1 MTKLKVEKIMAYDGL
16 FTKKIIESLQ
26 FLVTGRI
33 HKINQPEND
42 TIIMII
48 RQNRKNHHL
57 LLSIHPNFS
66 RMHLT
71 NKKYDN
77 PFDPPMFARVFR
89 KHLEG
94 GIVKSIRQIGN
105 DRRVEIDIES
115 KDEIG
120 DTIYRTVILEIMGKH
135 SNLILVDDQYKIIEG
150 FKHLTPNTN
159 QYRTVMPGFKYEAPP
174 TQNKRNPY
182 DISSDEVLKF
192 VDFNAGKIAKQ
203 LLNTF
208 EGFSPLITNEIT
220 NRYPFMNQDTL
231 PQAFEEVIDQTLKVP
246 VPVFHKNHE
255 TGKED
260 FYFMKLKQFSDDIV
274 IYDSLHDLLD
284 RYYDARGERERVKQR
299 ANDLVRFVQQQ
310 LQKYQHKLSKLI
322 DEYESAKDKDTQQL
336 YGELITANIYRIQ
349 QGDASINVLNYY
361 TNEEVTI
368 PLDPTKSPSV
378 NAQYYYKQYNR
389 MKTREKELD
398 LQIALTRENIDYFA
412 NIEQQLEH
420 ITVDEIDDI
429 RDELAEQGFMK
440 QRKNTKKKKQ
450 DKIHLQTYIS
460 SDGDTILVGKNN
472 KQNDYLT
479 NRKAQKSHIWFH
491 TKDIPGS
498 HVVILNDA
506 PSETTIKEAAMLAGY
521 FSKAGNSGQIPVDY
535 TEIKNVHK
543 PSGAKPGF
551 VTYDNQKTLYA
562 TPDYDQIQRMKQDK
576 N

>member
-1 MTKLKVEKIMAYDGL
+1 MAYDGL
-16 FTKKIIESLQ
+16 FTKKMIESLQ
-26 FLVTGRI
+26 DLVSGRI

-42 TIIMII
+42 TIIIVV
-48 RQNRKNHHL
+48 RQNRKNHQL
-57 LLSIHPNFS
+57 LLSIHPSFS
-66 RMHLT
+66 RLQIT

-94 GIVKSIRQIGN
+94 GFIQNIRQVGN
-105 DRRVEIDIES
+105 DRRVEIDVQS

-120 DTIYRTVILEIMGKH
+120 DTMYRTIILEIMGKH
-135 SNLILVDDQYKIIEG
+135 SNLILVDENRKIIEG

-174 TQNKRNPY
+174 SQNKLNPY
-182 DISSDEVLKF
+182 EVSGQEALKYI
-192 VDFNAGKIAKQ
+192 DFNSGKISKQ

-208 EGFSPLITNEIT
+208 EGFSPLITNEIVS
-220 NRYPFMNQDTL
+220 RRQFMTQDTL
-231 PQAFEEVIDQTLKVP
+231 PEAYDEVMAETLLAP
-246 VPVFHKNHE
+246 VPLFHKNHE

-260 FYFMKLKQFSDDIV
+260 FYFMKLNQFYDDIV
-274 IYDSLHDLLD
+274 QYDSLNDLLD

-310 LQKYQHKLSKLI
+310 LQKQQNKLSKLI
-322 DEYESAKDKDTQQL
+322 DEYESAKDKETQQL
-336 YGELITANIYRIQ
+336 YGELITANIYRIK
-349 QGDASINVLNYY
+349 QGDESVTALNYY
-361 TNEEVTI
+361 TGEEVTI
-368 PLDPTKSPSV
+368 PLNPTKSPSV

-389 MKTREKELD
+389 LKTREHELD
-398 LQIALTRENIDYFA
+398 HQIQLTKENIDYFS
-412 NIEQQLEH
+412 NIEQQLDH
-420 ITVDEIDDI
+420 ITVDDIDDI
-429 RDELAEQGFMK
+429 RDELADQGFMK
-440 QRKNTKKKKQ
+440 QRKNHKKKKNAQ
-450 DKIHLQTYIS
+450 IKLQTYRS

-479 NRKAQKSHIWFH
+479 NKKAQKSHIWFH

-498 HVVILNDA
+498 HVVILNNH
-506 PSETTIKEAAMLAGY
+506 PSEETIKEAAMIAGY

-535 TEIKNVHK
+535 TEIRNVHK

-562 TPDYDQIQRMKQDK
+562 TPDYDKIQQMKES
-576 N
+576 

>member
-1 MTKLKVEKIMAYDGL
+1 MAYDGL

-361 TNEEVTI
+361 TNEEITI

-389 MKTREKELD
+389 MKTRERELD

-479 NRKAQKSHIWFH
+479 NRKAQKSHLWFH

-562 TPDYDQIQRMKQDK
+562 TPDYDQIQHMKQDK

>member
-1 MTKLKVEKIMAYDGL
+1 MAYDGL
-16 FTKKIIESLQ
+16 FTKKMVESIQ
-26 FLVTGRI
+26 FLVSGRI

-42 TIIMII
+42 TILMVI
-48 RQNRKNHHL
+48 RQNRKNHQL
-57 LLSIHPNFS
+57 LLSIHPSFS
-66 RMHLT
+66 RMHIT
-71 NKKYDN
+71 TKKYDN
-77 PFDPPMFARVFR
+77 PFEPPMFARVFR

-94 GIVKSIRQIGN
+94 GIIKAIRQIGN
-105 DRRVEIDIES
+105 DRRIEIDIES

-135 SNLILVDDQYKIIEG
+135 SNLLLVDDNYKIIEG

-174 TQNKRNPY
+174 TQNKLNPFN
-182 DISSDEVLKF
+182 ITGEEALKY
-192 VDFNAGKIAKQ
+192 VDFNSGKIAKQ

-208 EGFSPLITNEIT
+208 EGFSPLITNEIV
-220 NRYPFMNQDTL
+220 NRYQFMTTETL
-231 PQAFEEVIDQTLKVP
+231 PKAYDEVINQTLKTP
-246 VPVFHKNHE
+246 VPIFHKNHE

-260 FYFMKLKQFSDDIV
+260 FYFMKLKQFHDDMV
-274 IYDSLHDLLD
+274 EYASLHELLE

-310 LQKYQHKLSKLI
+310 SQKYQHKLSKLI
-322 DEYESAKDKDTQQL
+322 DEYESAKDKDKQQL
-336 YGELITANIYRIQ
+336 YGELITANIYRIN
-349 QGDASINVLNYY
+349 QGDDAVTVLNYY
-361 TNEEVTI
+361 TNEEITI
-368 PLDPTKSPSV
+368 PLNPTKSPSV

-389 MKTREKELD
+389 MKTRERELD
-398 LQIALTRENIDYFA
+398 HQIHLTRENIDYFA

-440 QRKNTKKKKQ
+440 QRKNIKKKKN
-450 DKIHLQTYIS
+450 DKIQLQTYIS
-460 SDGDTILVGKNN
+460 TDGDTILVGKNN

-506 PSETTIKEAAMLAGY
+506 PSEETIKEAAMLAGY

-535 TEIKNVHK
+535 TEIRNVHK

-551 VTYDNQKTLYA
+551 VTYDNQKTLFA
-562 TPDYDQIQRMKQDK
+562 TPDYDKIQSMKVK
-576 N
+576 

>member
-1 MTKLKVEKIMAYDGL
+1 MAYDGL

-284 RYYDARGERERVKQR
+284 RYYDARGERARVKQR

-361 TNEEVTI
+361 TNEEITI

-389 MKTREKELD
+389 MKTRERELD

-479 NRKAQKSHIWFH
+479 NRKAQKSHLWFH

-562 TPDYDQIQRMKQDK
+562 TPDYDQIQHMKQDK